1 VRHDHAI
8 GASRGGGGIDF
19 GRVFLIVIGIHAA
32 IGLGVLWMAKTDAG
46 QQFAKTYNIKLFEP
60 PKPPEP
66 DKKVAD
72 EPPPPPPP
80 KIDKP
85 IEAPKVA
92 SAAPSAAAAAP
103 SIGGGALGSSWGGKF
118 AGGNFDGPEGAFHAG
133 VTRVF
138 REAYQQPST
147 SFGAAEIE
155 MVVGGSGQVQSYK
168 LAKSSGDASNDQAL
182 LAAAQ
187 KVQARGVPAPPE
199 GKSREV
205 TVRFFPR

>member
-1 VRHDHAI
+1 MKHHGAI

-46 QQFAKTYNIKLFEP
+46 RQFAKTYNIKLFQP

-66 DKKVAD
+66 EKKVAD
-72 EPPPPPPP
+72 EPPPPPP
-80 KIDKP
+80 KVEKP

-92 SAAPSAAAAAP
+92 SAAPSGPAAP
-103 SIGGGALGSSWGGKF
+103 SIGGGAIGSSWGGKF

-133 VTRVF
+133 VTRLF

-147 SFGAAEIE
+147 NFGAAEIE
-155 MVVGGSGQVQSYK
+155 LTVSGAGAVQSFR
-168 LAKSSGDASNDQAL
+168 LAKSSGDSADDQAL
-182 LAAAQ
+182 LEAAR

-199 GKSREV
+199 NKPREV
-205 TVRFFPR
+205 TVRFLPH

>member
-1 VRHDHAI
+1 MKHHHTI
-8 GASRGGGGIDF
+8 GGSRGGNSIDF

-46 QQFAKTYNIKLFEP
+46 RQFAKTYNIKLFEP

-66 DKKVAD
+66 EKKLAD

-80 KIDKP
+80 KMEKP

-92 SAAPSAAAAAP
+92 SAAPAAAAAP
-103 SIGGGALGSSWGGKF
+103 SIGGGAIGSSWGGKF

-133 VTRVF
+133 VTRIF

-147 SFGAAEIE
+147 SFGPAELE
-155 MVVGGSGQVQSYK
+155 LTVAGNGQVQSYK
-168 LAKSSGDASNDQAL
+168 LTKSSGESTNDQAL

-199 GKSREV
+199 NKPRDV
-205 TVRFFPR
+205 TVRFLPH

>member
-1 VRHDHAI
+1 VKHHGAI

-46 QQFAKTYNIKLFEP
+46 RQFAKTYNIKLFQP

-66 DKKVAD
+66 EKKVAD
-72 EPPPPPPP
+72 EPPPPPP
-80 KIDKP
+80 KVEKP

-92 SAAPSAAAAAP
+92 SAAPS
-103 SIGGGALGSSWGGKF
+103 IGGGAIGSSWGGKF

-133 VTRVF
+133 VTRLF

-155 MVVGGSGQVQSYK
+155 LTVSGAGAVQSFR
-168 LAKSSGDASNDQAL
+168 LAKSSGDAADDQAL
-182 LAAAQ
+182 LEAAR
-187 KVQARGVPAPPE
+187 KVQTRGVPAPPE
-199 GKSREV
+199 NKPREV
-205 TVRFFPR
+205 TVRFLPH

>member
-1 VRHDHAI
+1 VRHQAI

-19 GRVFLIVIGIHAA
+19 GRVFLIVVAIHAA

-46 QQFAKTYNIKLFEP
+46 RQFAKTYNIKLFQPE
-60 PKPPEP
+60 KPPEP
-66 DKKVAD
+66 EKKTAD

-85 IEAPKVA
+85 LEAPKLA
-92 SAAPSAAAAAP
+92 AAAPSGAAAP
-103 SIGGGALGSSWGGKF
+103 SIGGGGSIGSSWGGKF

-133 VTRVF
+133 VTRIF

-147 SFGAAEIE
+147 NFGPAELE
-155 MVVGGSGQVQSYK
+155 LTVNGTGQVQSYR
-168 LAKSSGDASNDQAL
+168 LTKSSGESTNDQAL

-187 KVQARGVPAPPE
+187 KVQARGLPAPPE
-199 GKSREV
+199 NRARAV
-205 TVRFFPR
+205 TVRFFPH

>member
-1 VRHDHAI
+1 MKHHHTI
-8 GASRGGGGIDF
+8 GGRRGGGSIDF

-46 QQFAKTYNIKLFEP
+46 RQFAKTYNIKLFEP

-66 DKKVAD
+66 EKKVAD

-80 KIDKP
+80 KMEKP

-92 SAAPSAAAAAP
+92 STAPAAAAAP
-103 SIGGGALGSSWGGKF
+103 SIGGGAPGSSWGGKF

-138 REAYQQPST
+138 REAYQEPKT
-147 SFGAAEIE
+147 NFGPAELE
-155 MVVGGSGQVQSYK
+155 LTVAGDGQVRAYK
-168 LAKSSGDASNDQAL
+168 LTRSSGESTNDQAL

-187 KVQARGVPAPPE
+187 KVQGRGLPAPPE
-199 GKSREV
+199 NKPRQV